1 MDEPPPHALDMEEPP
16 FLSPGSLSTFDDYS
30 ANPRFIELQE
40 ELRCVLFAG
49 VSSHSPSKNATPE
62 LAPADEA
69 APEPPPEPPARPRF
83 DFARV
88 SIPKIR
94 LVGYFRNWIVEC
106 APYLDKFDAER
117 HFGIH
122 VPIMAAA
129 SPPLFYA
136 VLAFSARQAER
147 RARLDRG
154 HDSLELYQE
163 SIRLLA
169 PGLQARDP
177 NMLVTA
183 CILAVLELMS
193 GSPRNWR
200 RHIEGCATLFDFF
213 AVTGFSGGLLQ
224 AVFWCYARMELCG
237 AVISGGAE
245 STVLPLAKWVPP
257 PPPDGAGSN
266 DEADDFVKGLFYRHS
281 RDTPGMHANWAVY
294 LCARACD
301 LMYRRT
307 RTLELQEADEQ
318 DTRPFADQWRRLWD
332 DLQFWLK
339 ARPGAML
346 PVAMADAPA
355 SAGQVFPTILFAH
368 WAAISANQ
376 MYHAACILMLEIR
389 PAAAPLPA
397 PQGSPVW
404 HARRVCGIS
413 WTNPHRGNLIN
424 AIQPLYLAGRLLSHR
439 SEHLEVARLF
449 KIIDRTTGW
458 GALWRLRDL
467 EAEWGYKPGEILSAI

>member
-1 MDEPPPHALDMEEPP
+1 MDEAPHPLDMEEPP
-16 FLSPGSLSTFDDYS
+16 FLSPDSAPDDYS

-62 LAPADEA
+62 LADEA
-69 APEPPPEPPARPRF
+69 APPEPPPKSRF
-83 DFARV
+83 DFSRV

-94 LVGYFRNWIVEC
+94 LVGYFKNWIIEC

-147 RARLDRG
+147 RARLDHG
-154 HDSLELYQE
+154 YDSLELYQE
-163 SIRLLA
+163 SIHLLA

-237 AVISGGAE
+237 AIISDGAE
-245 STVLPLAKWVPP
+245 STVLPLSKWVPP
-257 PPPDGAGSN
+257 LPDGVSSN
-266 DEADDFVKGLFYRHS
+266 DEADDFVKGTFYQHS
-281 RDTPGMHANWAVY
+281 RETPDMHANWAVY
-294 LCARACD
+294 LCAKACD

-307 RTLELQEADEQ
+307 RYLELQEVDEQ
-318 DTRPFADQWRRLWD
+318 DSRPFADQWSRLWD

-339 ARPGAML
+339 VRPESML
-346 PVAMADAPA
+346 PITMAEAD
-355 SAGQVFPTILFAH
+355 AGQVFPTILFAH

-389 PAAAPLPA
+389 PAATPLPA
-397 PQGSPVW
+397 PQGSAVW

-467 EAEWGYKPGEILSAI
+467 EAEWGYKSGEVLSAI